1 MTMTEFFNNPVA
13 VGMSLF
19 GLLLLVGSTFSK
31 MQARWERK
39 HFRNDALWLKAEP
52 RCFWES
58 N

>member
-1 MTMTEFFNNPVA
+1 MFSLQSIADITMTEFFNNPVA

-39 HFRNDALWLKAEP
+39 HFRNDAL
-52 RCFWES
+52 
-58 N
+58 